1 MKQGS
6 CDGDQEKEL
15 RLHCLPAPVFDT
27 FVGQLLLGLMM
38 VLTIKFVKHKIGH
51 RKYRHY
57 DANYQIT
64 QGKTKPGI

>member
-15 RLHCLPAPVFDT
+15 RLHRLPAPVFDT

-38 VLTIKFVKHKIGH
+38 VSTITFVKHKIGH
-51 RKYRHY
+51 REYYHY

-64 QGKTKPGI
+64 QGKN